1 MRLIDSERV
10 DGTEVTIGRRVQYRR
25 AEGKSIEKVS
35 DSYTAVYKDAD
46 GRWRQDG
53 LDSTNRREARRRA
66 IEIQQRVESGRKR
79 PQTDAVEFIPL
90 IDRYETFCVDKGLA
104 PKSLAK
110 YEADLEKLRQFARRE
125 KIRTIAQFDAHAFYR
140 FRQSLAGT
148 KHKQGTVYAPKSIY
162 ATLTLAK
169 QVCKW
174 AWQQRLV
181 SEYLLVG
188 VSLPTAKARPQP
200 CFTTDQVEM
209 ILEASEGNSRVAF
222 AILAFSG
229 MRIGEL
235 EQLRWSDVLLN
246 RGKLGMFH
254 IRRGG
259 SGETTKDKDHRFVPV
274 HPRIRPLIDALPRD
288 GELVLPSACERR
300 LLDAIKAT
308 CKKLGLGT
316 KYKLHSFRHHFASL
330 CANHSVAYRK
340 ALAWLGHSSSEIL
353 DLYYHL
359 HDDESEAAM
368 IALAGDRTRDG
379 R

>member
-1 MRLIDSERV
+1 MKLIEPERV
-10 DGTEVTIGRRVQYRR
+10 DGTGVTIGRRMQYRMI
-25 AEGKSIEKVS
+25 EGQRIEKPS
-35 DSYTAVYKDAD
+35 DSFTAVYKDAD

-53 LDSTNRREARRRA
+53 LDTTNRREARRRA

-79 PQTDAVEFIPL
+79 PQAEVVEFIPL
-90 IDRYETFCVDKGLA
+90 IDRYETFCSDKGLA
-104 PKSLAK
+104 PTSLTKYKSDLAK
-110 YEADLEKLRQFARRE
+110 LREFAERE
-125 KIRTIAQFDAHAFYR
+125 RIRTIAQFDAHAFYR
-140 FRQSLAGT
+140 FRQYLAGA
-148 KHKQGTVYAPKSIY
+148 KHKQGVVYAPKSIY

-181 SEYLLVG
+181 SEYILVG

-209 ILEASEGNSRVAF
+209 LLAATEGNTRVAF
-222 AILAFSG
+222 AILAYSG

-235 EQLRWSDVLLN
+235 EQLRWMDVLLD

-259 SGETTKDKDHRFVPV
+259 SADTTKDKDHRFVPV
-274 HPRIRPLIDALPRD
+274 HPRIRPLIDALPRG
-288 GELVLPSACERR
+288 GELVLPGASERR
-300 LLDAIKAT
+300 LLDAVKSV
-308 CKKLGLGT
+308 CKSQGLGT
-316 KYKLHSFRHHFASL
+316 KFKLHSFRHHFASM

-359 HDDESEAAM
+359 HDDESESAM
-368 IALAGDRTRDG
+368 IALAGDLG
-379 R
+379 RVSR